1 VGERAYVFG
10 YASLVAEPESLGGRS
25 PFQGRLRGYRRH
37 WGAAMN
43 NWEGGEE
50 AKHFLDRET
59 GERPRIRVA
68 YLDIEPSVGSAVN
81 GVAIPVDEDRLS
93 AFDAREINY
102 ERIDV
107 TGAFEPTVPLAA
119 DDLHLAEAARCVYT
133 YVSLD
138 TARERCREGAAEE
151 NIFASRDYA
160 AGVRLAFEQLGPE
173 ALAEYERTTD
183 PLPFPER
190 DLQVVLP
197 PSATGSKPGASS
209 RSI

>member
-1 VGERAYVFG
+1 MPGERAYVFG
-10 YASLVAEPESLGGRS
+10 YASLVAGDEPGAF
-25 PFQGRLRGYRRH
+25 PCRLRGYRRF

-68 YLDIEPSVGSAVN
+68 YLDIEPSEGSAVN
-81 GVAIPVDEDRLS
+81 GVAIPVDAERL
-93 AFDAREINY
+93 AGLDAREINY

-107 TGAFEPTVPLAA
+107 TEAFEPAVSVTVFAYVGL
-119 DDLHLAEAARCVYT
+119 DAARQ
-133 YVSLD
+133 
-138 TARERCREGAAEE
+138 RCREGTAEE
-151 NIFASRDYA
+151 DVFVSRDYA
-160 AGVRLAFEQLGPE
+160 AGVRLAFERLGPG

-197 PSATGSKPGASS
+197 KHLLG
-209 RSI
+209 